1 MNIHGQFLPSYVLLS
16 SSCFALRR
24 SSRKE
29 FAFANVVIIWK
40 RDTQN
45 KSTVRRRRE
54 TTIAFVVC
62 LCGYKRK
69 EADSVSGS
77 PWQSRGKKSEP

>member
-45 KSTVRRRRE
+45 KSTRGDN
-54 TTIAFVVC
+54 TIAFVVC

-77 PWQSRGKKSEP
+77 PWQSKGKKSEP

>member
-40 RDTQN
+40 RNTQN
-45 KSTVRRRRE
+45 KSTVWE
-54 TTIAFVVC
+54 GDNTIALVVC